1 MKAPT
6 HLFAAALL
14 ATMATYAAAQ
24 NVNRAEEGRA
34 AAAQC
39 YGTCVDRAQTTSLAL
54 YRRADRLTDL
64 VISDEYFEL
73 NDESQ
78 DNLVRLEEDAICA
91 LAQDHVRALDACN
104 ATCTDVERAY
114 GSPSSLA
121 RSRFREIFYAE
132 RDALRAVGLWGT
144 SYRDLPTA
152 GAAFTN
158 ACGRFWETGGSGANA
173 QLSRLADLP
182 RRVGHRAKPP
192 TRAVDGKADT
202 ETQ

>member
-6 HLFAAALL
+6 HLLATALL
-14 ATMATYAAAQ
+14 ATVAAPAAAQ
-24 NVNRAEEGRA
+24 NVSRAEEGRA

-54 YRRADRLTDL
+54 YQRADRLTDL

-78 DNLVRLEEDAICA
+78 GNLVRLEEDAICA

-104 ATCTDVERAY
+104 AACTDVERAY

-121 RSRFREIFYAE
+121 RSRFREIYYAE

-144 SYRDLPTA
+144 SYRDLPAA
-152 GAAFTN
+152 GAAFN
-158 ACGRFWETGGSGANA
+158 AACGRYWETGGSGANA

-182 RRVGHRAKPP
+182 RRIGHRAKPP
-192 TRAVDGKADT
+192 TRAAGGKAGT
-202 ETQ
+202 STQ